1 LTLPQHANPGNS
13 RLAHKPKILIADD
26 DKMTADTL
34 QLLLTRAGLEA
45 ISVYD
50 GEPAVD
56 MARQWRP
63 DLFLCDVMMPFMNG
77 LQAAVRITSFIPECH
92 VILISGEELAD
103 ELMTEARKHGFHFE
117 LLHKPLQPGEL
128 LRQVRLR
135 LTASSPEHLQAS

>member
-1 LTLPQHANPGNS
+1 MTLPQHADPGNS
-13 RLAHKPKILIADD
+13 RASQKPKILIADD
-26 DKMTADTL
+26 DKLIADSL
-34 QLLLTRAGLEA
+34 QLLLTRAGLDA
-45 ISVYD
+45 VAVYD

-56 MARQWRP
+56 VARQWRP

-77 LQAAVRITSFIPECH
+77 LQAAIRITSLIPECH

-103 ELMTEARKHGFHFE
+103 DLMKEARKHGYHFE
-117 LLHKPLQPGEL
+117 LLQKPLQPAEL